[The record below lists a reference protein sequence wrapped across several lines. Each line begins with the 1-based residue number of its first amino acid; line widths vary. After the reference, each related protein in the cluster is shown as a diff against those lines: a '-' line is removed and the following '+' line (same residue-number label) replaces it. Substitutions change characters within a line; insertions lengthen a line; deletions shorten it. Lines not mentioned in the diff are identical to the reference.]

1 MQKLRI
7 FLLVVGLLA
16 VPLLGG
22 CFDNREIDETAY
34 IIAIG
39 IDRGESSDFS
49 YTFQFSKPISGGS
62 PEGGESGGGGEG
74 QSANKSVTNITVT
87 APDFYIAKNMTN
99 NFLAKNIDMSHL
111 KLIVFS
117 KDIDP
122 SGLSRHSQFLLRE
135 REIRP
140 HTAVAVSKQAAKE
153 YIESVNP
160 DLEAN
165 TAKYYELMALRS
177 NNVYAPDKTL
187 SDFVDEISTHG
198 KASALPLAAVADKD
212 NSSSKQQTDTGL
224 WVSSE
229 SAVLTAKKSD
239 FRGMAI
245 FRDGVMSGTM
255 DGDSAMLYN
264 ILNKNVQNAVI
275 TVRSPFNRA
284 DTFSFRLSVSDP
296 ARYAVDTSTKPCR
309 ISVSQALG
317 IEFLGSKI
325 PDGFESSEQL
335 FAFVKSVVESE
346 ITNFFADISHNK
358 RADILKIGDRFKRN
372 FITQQQWED
381 ANWSKIYETAE
392 FNVEIELEVP

>member
-7 FLLVVGLLA
+7 FLLFVWLLA
-16 VPLLGG
+16 ASMLCG

-39 IDRGESSDFS
+39 IDRTENSDFS

-62 PEGGESGGGGEG
+62 PESGESEGGGEG

-87 APDFYIAKNMTN
+87 APDFYVAKNMTN

-111 KLIVFS
+111 KLIAFS

-140 HTAVAVSKQAAKE
+140 HTAVAVSRQTAKE

-187 SDFVDEISTHG
+187 SDFVDEISSHG
-198 KASALPLAAVADKD
+198 KASALPLASIADKD
-212 NSSSKQQTDTGL
+212 TSSKKPQTDDGL

-229 SAVLTAKKSD
+229 SAVLTAKQSD

-245 FRDGVMSGTM
+245 FRDGVMTGTM

-264 ILNKNVQNAVI
+264 ILNKNIQNAVI

-284 DTFSFRLSVSDP
+284 DTFSFRISVNDP
-296 ARYAVDTSTKPCR
+296 ARYAIDTSTAPCR

-325 PDGFESSEQL
+325 PDGFESPEQL
-335 FAFVKSVVESE
+335 FAFVRSVIKSEMTE
-346 ITNFFADISHNK
+346 FLADISHHK
-358 RADILKIGDRFKRN
+358 RADILKIGDHFKKN

-381 ANWSKIYETAE
+381 ANWSKIYETAKY
-392 FNVEIELEVP
+392 NVNIYFE

>member
-1 MQKLRI
+1 MKKLRI
-7 FLLVVGLLA
+7 FLLFVGLLA
-16 VPLLGG
+16 VSMLCG

-39 IDRGESSDFS
+39 IDRTENSDFS

-62 PEGGESGGGGEG
+62 PESGESGGGSEG

-87 APDFYIAKNMTN
+87 APDFYVAKNMTN

-140 HTAVAVSKQAAKE
+140 HTAVAVSKQTAKE

-198 KASALPLAAVADKD
+198 KASALPLAAIADKD
-212 NSSSKQQTDTGL
+212 NSTTKSQTNDRL

-229 SAVLTAKKSD
+229 SATLTAKQSD

-264 ILNKNVQNAVI
+264 ILNQNVQNAVI
-275 TVRSPFNRA
+275 TLRSPFNRTN
-284 DTFSFRLSVSDP
+284 TFSFRLSVSEP
-296 ARYAVDTSTKPCR
+296 ARYTIDNSANPCR

-325 PDGFESSEQL
+325 PDGFESFEQL
-335 FAFVKSVVESE
+335 FSFVRSIVESE
-346 ITNFFADISHNK
+346 MTRFFADISHNK
-358 RADILKIGDRFKRN
+358 RADILKIGDHFKQN

-381 ANWSKIYETAE
+381 ANWSKIYETAK
-392 FNVEIELEVP
+392 FNVDIYFE

>member
-1 MQKLRI
+1 MKKLRI
-7 FLLVVGLLA
+7 FLLFVWLVAASLLS
-16 VPLLGG
+16 G

-39 IDRGESSDFS
+39 IDRTENSDFS

-62 PEGGESGGGGEG
+62 PEGGESGSGGEG

-140 HTAVAVSKQAAKE
+140 HTAVAVSKQTANE

-212 NSSSKQQTDTGL
+212 SSPAKSQTNDGL

-229 SAVLTAKKSD
+229 SATLTAKQSD
-239 FRGMAI
+239 FRGIAI
-245 FRDGVMSGTM
+245 FRDGVMTGTM

-264 ILNKNVQNAVI
+264 ILNQNIQNAVI
-275 TVRSPFNRA
+275 TLRSPFNRA
-284 DTFSFRLSVSDP
+284 ETFSFRLSVGDP
-296 ARYAVDTSTKPCR
+296 ARYAIDTSTNPCH

-325 PDGFESSEQL
+325 PDGFESFEQL
-335 FAFVKSVVESE
+335 FAFVRSIVELE
-346 ITNFFADISHNK
+346 MTKFFAEISHNK
-358 RADILKIGDRFKRN
+358 RADILKIGDHFKRK

-381 ANWSKIYETAE
+381 ANWSKIYETAK
-392 FNVEIELEVP
+392 FNVDIYFE

>member
-1 MQKLRI
+1 MQKLKI
-7 FLLVVGLLA
+7 FLLFMMLLA
-16 VPLLGG
+16 LPLLSG

-39 IDRGESSDFS
+39 IDRTENSDFS

-62 PEGGESGGGGEG
+62 PESGESGGGSEG

-87 APDFYIAKNMTN
+87 APDFYVAKNMTN

-140 HTAVAVSKQAAKE
+140 HTAVAVSKQTAKE

-198 KASALPLAAVADKD
+198 KASVLPLAAIADKD
-212 NSSSKQQTDTGL
+212 NSTTKSQTNDRL

-229 SAVLTAKKSD
+229 SATLTAKQSD

-264 ILNKNVQNAVI
+264 ILNQNVQNAVI
-275 TVRSPFNRA
+275 TLRSPFNRTN
-284 DTFSFRLSVSDP
+284 TFSFRLSVSEP
-296 ARYAVDTSTKPCR
+296 ARYTIDNSANPCR

-325 PDGFESSEQL
+325 PDGFESFEQL
-335 FAFVKSVVESE
+335 FSFVRSIVESE
-346 ITNFFADISHNK
+346 MTRFFADISHNK
-358 RADILKIGDRFKRN
+358 RADILKIGDHFKQN

-381 ANWSKIYETAE
+381 ANWSKIYETAK
-392 FNVEIELEVP
+392 FNVDIYFE

>member
-1 MQKLRI
+1 MKKLRI
-7 FLLVVGLLA
+7 FLLFAGLLA
-16 VPLLGG
+16 ASMLSG

-39 IDRGESSDFS
+39 IDRTENSDFS

-140 HTAVAVSKQAAKE
+140 HTAVAVSKQTSRE
-153 YIESVNP
+153 YMESVNP

-198 KASALPLAAVADKD
+198 KASALPLAAIADKD
-212 NSSSKQQTDTGL
+212 SSSRKPQPDDGL

-229 SAVLTAKKSD
+229 STVLTAKQSD
-239 FRGMAI
+239 FRGMAV
-245 FRDGVMSGTM
+245 FRDGVMTGTM
-255 DGDSAMLYN
+255 NGDSAMLYN
-264 ILNKNVQNAVI
+264 ILNQNVQNAVI
-275 TVRSPFNRA
+275 TLRSPFNRA
-284 DTFSFRLSVSDP
+284 DTFSFRLSVSEP
-296 ARYAVDTSTKPCR
+296 ARYAVDTSTKPCH

-325 PDGFESSEQL
+325 PDGFESAEQL
-335 FAFVKSVVESE
+335 FAFVRSVIKSEM
-346 ITNFFADISHNK
+346 TKFFADISHNK
-358 RADILKIGDRFKRN
+358 RADILKIGDQFKKT

-381 ANWSKIYETAE
+381 ANWSKIYETAK
-392 FNVEIELEVP
+392 FNINIYFE

>member
-1 MQKLRI
+1 MKKLKLVTLTVCM
-7 FLLVVGLLA
+7 LLPVLF
-16 VPLLGG
+16 GG

-39 IDRGESSDFS
+39 IDRSDKS
-49 YTFQFSKPISGGS
+49 DYTYTFQFSKPVSGGS

-111 KLIVFS
+111 KMIVFA

-140 HTAVAVSKQAAKE
+140 HTAVAVATQTAKE
-153 YIESVNP
+153 YIESVSP

-177 NNVYAPDKTL
+177 NNLYAPDKTL

-198 KASALPLAAVADKD
+198 KASALPLASVAEKDSSQTEPNTDK
-212 NSSSKQQTDTGL
+212 GL
-224 WVSSE
+224 WVGSE
-229 SAVLTAKKSD
+229 SAVLAAKQSD

-245 FRDGVMSGTM
+245 FKDGVMCGIM
-255 DGDSAMLYN
+255 DGDAAMLYN
-264 ILNKNVQNAVI
+264 ILAKNIRNAVV
-275 TVRSPFNRA
+275 TVRSPFNQA
-284 DTFSFRLSVSDP
+284 DTFSFRISVNDP
-296 ARYAVDTSTKPCR
+296 AAYTINNSTTPCR
-309 ISVSQALG
+309 ISVSQELD
-317 IEFLGSKI
+317 IEFLGSRV
-325 PDGFESSEQL
+325 PAGFESTEQL
-335 FAFVKSVVESE
+335 FAFVRSIVESE
-346 ITNFFADISHNK
+346 MTNFFADISNNK
-358 RADILKIGDRFKRN
+358 RADILNIGDHFKKN

-381 ANWSKIYETAE
+381 ANWSKIYETAK
-392 FNVEIELEVP
+392 FDVDIK